1 MGVERERE
9 RWGLR
14 EKLNERAL
22 GQRGGGLRETEREIE
37 REDVCALC
45 SVQKC
50 VLNNQSCRPSVWSVR
65 LQSRRSRSP
74 LFYLLYFSVLRVTW
88 L

>member
-1 MGVERERE
+1 MYVCVCVCVCNRERWGVERERE
-9 RWGLR
+9 VGVERER
-14 EKLNERAL
+14 EKERTCVPPAPY
-22 GQRGGGLRETEREIE
+22 R
-37 REDVCALC
+37 
-45 SVQKC
+45 SKC

-65 LQSRRSRSP
+65 LQSCRSRSP